1 MVSHSFRTAL
11 VGIQGFSELMRDS
24 EDLDIET
31 VKESANDIYN
41 DAHRLDQLLDRM
53 LDLDALEAT
62 KVEVHR
68 VAIDLHAAIDVAVAR
83 AITSDG
89 HHSITT
95 ALEDDLPWIAA
106 DGARLA
112 QLLGILLDN
121 AVRYSPSGGDIV
133 VSGHAEP
140 GQVVVDVKDHGVG
153 IPADFDEQLF
163 ARYQWSADNP
173 TTKVMGTGLGL
184 PMARQ
189 IVEMHGGRIWYEST
203 PGAGSEFH
211 FSVPASFTKS
221 QSSELPADKVP
232 LALAG

>member
-1 MVSHSFRTAL
+1 
-11 VGIQGFSELMRDS
+11 MRDS
-24 EDLDIET
+24 EDLDLET

-53 LDLDALEAT
+53 LDLDALEAD

-68 VAIDLHAAIDVAVAR
+68 SSIDLRAAIGVAVAR
-83 AITSDG
+83 AIASDG

-95 ALEDDLPWIAA
+95 ALEDDLPWITA

-112 QLLGILLDN
+112 QLLAILLDN
-121 AVRYSPSGGDIV
+121 AVRYSPLGGDIV

-153 IPADFDEQLF
+153 IPPDFDEQLF

-189 IVEMHGGRIWYEST
+189 IVEMHGGRIWFESKA
-203 PGAGSEFH
+203 GAGSEFH
-211 FSVPASFTKS
+211 FSVPVQFTR
-221 QSSELPADKVP
+221 SEPHELQADEVP